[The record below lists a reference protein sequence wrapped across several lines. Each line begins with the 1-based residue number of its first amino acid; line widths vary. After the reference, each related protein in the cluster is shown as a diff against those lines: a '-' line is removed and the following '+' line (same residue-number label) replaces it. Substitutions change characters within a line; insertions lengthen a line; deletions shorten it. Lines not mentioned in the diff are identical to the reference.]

1 MVDVIQPVNG
11 EEGARGSMAGEMQS
25 VVALNRC
32 NNSRCLTCADFN
44 ENPNFKSTVTGK
56 MYSVITTNHQVLSC
70 KTKNVVYLLTCKKC
84 LSQYVG
90 ETKQQFNVRNNAH
103 RRSTKSVD
111 VHTGCPVVHEHFTE
125 GLCNGMGYTCHILE
139 KIPDV
144 GSDRDQQNLRRQREQ
159 FWIKELRTVTPFG
172 LNSRLDTGNLEGNR
186 VNSCF
191 NKLSRY
197 RNRKRGRGR
206 GRGREWIIEDIMNE
220 IKEKLSNSVNEVIRF
235 CCKTLPQIPRTK
247 LKALAQCLLD
257 TEVPE
262 SIQNI
267 AIKYITNC
275 NVVRNDLNSNKKR
288 VRNQLSLKFINKGV
302 EMINLGRI
310 LHDRTIKDAFP
321 LENAENPMIVYSYTK
336 PVRNKIVNYRQ
347 TVQSTVYE
355 EWVSAEGRCGC
366 QNSPFVDEHHGHVIT
381 GDLSIVENVKLKR
394 LLSKGPNY
402 REPKTTNWKNAKKE
416 ILSGVSNFVN
426 TQCERKGLPT
436 AQFSEWKSK
445 ITETV
450 NSRINHLKQ
459 QYPYYRPSRSVFSD
473 EAASDELRR
482 LQDNYVIA
490 VVDKAGRN
498 YSFTCKWY
506 YLKIIYNEIGIL
518 DVNNNNNNTYERIN
532 EDEAEVIQNQVNFL
546 QSVNIRVKPENQN
559 LPFMYWIPKFHKNP
573 VKARFI
579 VSSSVCATKEL
590 ASLISKALK
599 LIMKGRK
606 KYCDAIEEYSG
617 TKRWWVIDNNL
628 EVLKMINNINEKHQ
642 AKSVA
647 TYDFSTL
654 YTNIPLD
661 SLITALLEV
670 INKCFENSKR
680 KYITISNSEASWDA
694 TPSKIYFS
702 FSKTSLVS
710 SVQFLINNTYFKCGD
725 ITLKQNIGIPMG
737 TDPGPDF
744 ANLFLHFYEFKFM
757 KDNTKTNYGICKKL
771 SKGYR
776 YIDDILE
783 FNCGSQFEISKGIIY
798 PNELVLNKEN
808 VSDDKASFLDMQI
821 EIIDKRFVTKLYD
834 KRKDFNFQIVNFPY
848 LCGNIPK
855 KQSYGVFI
863 SQIIRYCRVCSE
875 YENFIEECRLLVRK
889 LLSQGYKK
897 EIMKYYCDKR
907 SDLFLTIYNKNVQA
921 VKNDIFNFL

>member
-1 MVDVIQPVNG
+1 MVDVIQSDNG
-11 EEGARGSMAGEMQS
+11 EEGARESIAGDVQS
-25 VVALNRC
+25 VVALSRC
-32 NNSRCLTCADFN
+32 NDSRCLTCADFI
-44 ENPNFKSTVTGK
+44 ENSNFKSTVTGK
-56 MYSVITTNHQVLSC
+56 MYSVITTNNQVLTC

-103 RRSTKSVD
+103 RRSTKSVN
-111 VHTGCPVVHEHFTE
+111 VHTGCPIVHEHFTE
-125 GLCNGMGYTCHILE
+125 GLCSGIGYSCHILE

-144 GSDRDQQNLRRQREQ
+144 GSDRDQQNFRRQREQ
-159 FWIKELRTVTPFG
+159 FWIKELRTVAPFG
-172 LNSRLDTGNLEGNR
+172 LNSRLDTGNLEGNM
-186 VNSCF
+186 VNNFF
-191 NKLSRY
+191 NKQSRY

-206 GRGREWIIEDIMNE
+206 GRGREWNVEDILNE

-235 CCKTLPQIPRTK
+235 CCKIFPQVARTK
-247 LKALAQCLLD
+247 LKSLAQYLLD
-257 TEVPE
+257 SDVPDA
-262 SIQNI
+262 IRNI
-267 AIKYITNC
+267 TIKYITDCYKLRNET
-275 NVVRNDLNSNKKR
+275 NPKKKVRC
-288 VRNQLSLKFINKGV
+288 QLSLTFINKGI

-310 LHDRTIKDAFP
+310 LNDRTIKEAFP
-321 LENAENPMIVYSYTK
+321 LESSDNPMIVYNYTK

-347 TVQSTVYE
+347 TVQSAVYE
-355 EWVSAEGRCGC
+355 DWVSEEGGCNC

-381 GDLSIVENVKLKR
+381 GDLSIVENRKLKK

-402 REPKTTNWKNAKKE
+402 REPKTINWRNAKKQ
-416 ILSGVSNFVN
+416 ILSSVSDFVN
-426 TQCERKGLPT
+426 TQCERKGLPL
-436 AQFSEWKSK
+436 ALFSEWKSK
-445 ITETV
+445 V
-450 NSRINHLKQ
+450 NEAVNLRISYLRQRN
-459 QYPYYRPSRSVFSD
+459 PYYRPSHSVFSD
-473 EAASDELRR
+473 EAAANELKR

-506 YLKIIYNEIGIL
+506 YLKMIYNEVGIL
-518 DVNNNNNNTYERIN
+518 DENNNDNNTYERIN
-532 EDEAEVIQNQVNFL
+532 ENEAEVMQNQINFL
-546 QSVNIRVKPENQN
+546 QSMNIPVKPESQN
-559 LPFMYWIPKFHKNP
+559 LPFIYWIPKFHKNP

-590 ASLISKALK
+590 ARLISKALK

-628 EVLKMINNINEKHQ
+628 EVLKMISDINEKNQ

-680 KYITISNSEASWDA
+680 KYITVNNSEASWDV
-694 TPSKIYFS
+694 TPSKKYFS

-710 SVQFLINNTYFKCGD
+710 SVRFLINNTYFKCGD
-725 ITLKQNIGIPMG
+725 LTLKQNIGIPMG

-757 KDNTKTNYGICKKL
+757 KDNTKTNYGVCKKL

-783 FNCGSQFEISKGIIY
+783 FNCGTQLEISKDNIY
-798 PNELVLNKEN
+798 PNELILNKEN

-821 EIIDKRFVTKLYD
+821 EIKDKKFVTKLYD
-834 KRKDFNFQIVNFPY
+834 KRKDFNFDIVNFPY

-855 KQSYGVFI
+855 KQSYGVFT
-863 SQIIRYCRVCSE
+863 SQMIRYSRVCSK
-875 YENFIEECRLLVRK
+875 YENFVEECRSLVRK
-889 LLSQGYKK
+889 LLKQGYKK
-897 EIMKYYCDKR
+897 EVMKMYCDKR
-907 SDLFLTIYNKNVQA
+907 SNLYLTVYNKDVLT
-921 VKNDIFNFL
+921 VKNDIFNLV